1 MLLMLKTNQIMVRPF
16 QDQEIRQRTS
26 DSYFNA
32 TDLLTIYNKQKS
44 EKKLMNNFLR
54 SEPVNRFIEALA
66 DDLNKDSKYA
76 LKRIMPK
83 DLYTTKKGKYGGTW
97 MHPYLFMKFAM
108 WINPVFEVQVI
119 KWLYDNLINARH
131 QAGDYYKEM
140 GSAIRD
146 YLLEKGIN
154 ANPLAYKREADFIN
168 ELVFGVAGF
177 NQRKRSTEEQL
188 KKLSQL
194 QKANIRL
201 LKANIST
208 QERWNKLRDF
218 SQLL

>member
-1 MLLMLKTNQIMVRPF
+1 MLKTNQIMVRPF